1 MIEQL
6 VALFF
11 GYFSVVM
18 LVAAVVMAAVT
29 SRISR
34 RVPGGTFVDRLY
46 RWTLL
51 LSVGVQGVYTF
62 VGHVF
67 FPEYA
72 AREIGWAVSPFQFE
86 AYSTDS
92 WMLLQL

>member
-1 MIEQL
+1 M
-6 VALFF
+6 FF

-18 LVAAVVMAAVT
+18 LVAAVVMAAVIK
-29 SRISR
+29 SNQSQWC
-34 RVPGGTFVDRLY
+34 PDGTFVDRLY

-72 AREIGWAVSPFQFE
+72 ARKSVGPSARSSLKLI
-86 AYSTDS
+86 
-92 WMLLQL
+92 QLIAGCCCSFS